1 MEKYSPVK
9 PVIAIIA
16 GGYSS
21 EYVVSLKSAQSIRM
35 FMDKEKFDV
44 YIILITKEKWSV
56 RVENEWEIPVDK
68 NDFSF
73 ILDGK
78 RIGVDFAYITI
89 HGAPGEN
96 GQLQGYFDMLSIP
109 YSCCG
114 VLPAALT
121 FDKYHCNRY
130 VKSFGVRTAPSILL
144 RKGEIRTSER
154 IVTELGLPL
163 FIKPNDGG
171 SSFGTT
177 KVTSAGQIQPAIE
190 MALKEGSAVL
200 IESYLPGTEVTCGCY
215 KTKGRIR
222 ALPVTEVVS
231 KNEFFDF
238 DAKYNPDSVE
248 EITPARIS
256 KDLSLEIQEL
266 TATIYD
272 RIGAKGI
279 IRVDYIIS
287 PAGEVWMLE
296 VNTTPGMTATS
307 FIPQQVSAAG
317 LNMTDI
323 LMEIIEEDFHGKM
336 L

>member
-1 MEKYSPVK
+1 MK
-9 PVIAIIA
+9 PVIAVIA

-21 EYVVSLKSAQSIRM
+21 EYAVSLRSAQGIVS
-35 FMDKEKFDV
+35 FLDKENFYV
-44 YIILITKEKWSV
+44 YIVLITKEKWIV
-56 RVENEWEIPVDK
+56 YRENEPEISIDK

-73 ILDGK
+73 LLNGE
-78 RIGVDFAYITI
+78 RIRFDFACITI

-96 GQLQGYFDMLSIP
+96 GQLQGYFDMLDIP

-114 VLPAALT
+114 VLAAALS
-121 FDKYHCNRY
+121 FDKYHCNQY

-144 RKGEIRTSER
+144 RKGELQTPEKIA
-154 IVTELGLPL
+154 TELGFPL

-177 KVTSAGQIQPAIE
+177 KVTSVEQIQPAIE
-190 MALKEGSAVL
+190 MALKEGNGVL

-215 KTKGRIR
+215 QTKGRITS
-222 ALPVTEVVS
+222 LPVTEVVS
-231 KNEFFDF
+231 KNEFFDY
-238 DAKYNPDSVE
+238 DAKYNPDSAE

-256 KDLSLEIQEL
+256 GELTTEIQQL
-266 TATIYD
+266 TEKIYD

-296 VNTTPGMTATS
+296 VNTTPGMTGTS
-307 FIPQQVSAAG
+307 FIPQQIRAAG
-317 LNMTDI
+317 LNITEI
-323 LMEIIEEDFHGKM
+323 LTEIIEENRHGTTH
-336 L
+336 